1 MKLCTRFGQVINL
14 TSRKVEVDY
23 EVNNTVSSI
32 RPEKAVEDEE
42 EVEADDGDDLFKAHW
57 GNSCLS

>member
-1 MKLCTRFGQVINL
+1 MYQIWLGYLPNI
-14 TSRKVEVDY
+14 TSRVFEVDF